1 MIAIQKKE
9 NKKKLKRE
17 NILKAA
23 AELFSRK
30 NYHEV
35 MMEDVAKLVSVAKG
49 TVYNYFN
56 SKEDLY
62 FSIMESRL
70 ERLTSLLKERINSE
84 SSTIGALRAFVVNL
98 YSFMMTNQNFFLI
111 FRKESLNGDQKFYDN
126 LITLENEIKNIFR
139 DIIFKGVIEGLFRE
153 IKDDF
158 AVDLILG
165 SIYGTVYR
173 AIENNYPEEK
183 IFHEKQRLYDFI
195 LHGLVIDL
203 NGNSNL
209 PLINKTIVITRTV
222 EQSKESSEIFKEL
235 GANVITFPTLD
246 IVPPSSWKEFDKVV
260 KGRTKI
266 DFIIFTSAHAVKMFM
281 KRCDDLN
288 LVLNFD
294 GLKVTAIG
302 NKTSAVCSRF
312 NIPVHIIP
320 KKFSSEGVVEQL
332 SGYNL
337 KDKVVFIPRSEIG
350 REELPEGLEKLGAV
364 IKAAPVYNVS
374 IPPENK
380 IAKYLE
386 ILSNSKP
393 DLFIFTSP
401 STFEN
406 FLEILQINN
415 PVKYFKNYDVAAIGP
430 TTRTAIE
437 NHYVNVNI
445 VPKEY
450 TLSGLAKAIVEY
462 YKEGKGGG

>member
-1 MIAIQKKE
+1 MITIQKKE
-9 NKKKLKRE
+9 NKKKQKRE
-17 NILKAA
+17 KILDAA

-35 MMEDVAKLVSVAKG
+35 MMEDVARLVSVAKG

-62 FSIMESRL
+62 FSIMQNRL
-70 ERLTSLLKERINSE
+70 EKLTLLLNDRIHSE
-84 SSTIGALRAFVVNL
+84 GSTIGALRAFVVTL
-98 YSFMMTNQNFFLI
+98 YSFMMSDRNFFLI
-111 FRKESLNGDQKFYDN
+111 FRKETLNGDQKFCDN

-139 DIIFKGVIEGLFRE
+139 DIIFSGVTEGLFRE

-183 IFHEKQRLYDFI
+183 IFNEKQKLYDFI
-195 LHGLVIDL
+195 LHGLISDL

-209 PLINKTIVITRTV
+209 PLINKTIVITRTI

-246 IVPPSSWKEFDKVV
+246 IVPPSSWKEFDKIV

-266 DFIIFTSAHAVKMFM
+266 DFIIFTSAHAVKMFV
-281 KRCDDLN
+281 KRCSELN
-288 LVLNFD
+288 LIIDFR

-302 NKTSAVCSRF
+302 NKTSAVCSRL
-312 NIPVHIIP
+312 NIPVNIIP
-320 KKFSSEGVVEQL
+320 KKFSSAGVVEEL

-364 IKAAPVYNVS
+364 IKVAPVYNVS
-374 IPPENK
+374 IPPEEK

-386 ILSNSKP
+386 ILKNSKP

-445 VPKEY
+445 MPKEY
-450 TLSGLAKAIVEY
+450 TLSGLGNAIVEY

>member
-1 MIAIQKKE
+1 MITIQKKE

-17 NILKAA
+17 KIIDAA

-62 FSIMESRL
+62 FSIMQNRL
-70 ERLTSLLKERINSE
+70 EKLTSLLKERINSE
-84 SSTIGALRAFVVNL
+84 GSTIGALKAFVVTL
-98 YSFMMTNQNFFLI
+98 YSFMMANRDFFLI
-111 FRKESLNGDQKFYDN
+111 FRKETLNKEQKFCDN
-126 LITLENEIKNIFR
+126 LITLESEIKNIFR
-139 DIIFKGVIEGLFRE
+139 DIIFNGVSESLFRE

-173 AIENNYPEEK
+173 AIENNYSEEK
-183 IFHEKQRLYDFI
+183 IFNEKQKLYDFI
-195 LHGLVIDL
+195 LHGLISDL

-209 PLINKTIVITRTV
+209 PLLNKTIVITRTV

-246 IVPPSSWKEFDKVV
+246 IVPPSSWKEFDKIV
-260 KGRTKI
+260 KSRTKI
-266 DFIIFTSAHAVKMFM
+266 DFIIFTSAHSVKMFDR
-281 KRCDDLN
+281 RCSDLN
-288 LVLNFD
+288 LTLD
-294 GLKVTAIG
+294 YSELKVTAIG
-302 NKTSAVCSRF
+302 NKTAAVCSRY

-320 KKFSSEGVVEQL
+320 QKFSSEGVVEEL
-332 SGYNL
+332 SGFNL
-337 KDKVVFIPRSEIG
+337 KDKIVFIPRSEIG

-374 IPPENK
+374 IPPEDK
-380 IAKYLE
+380 VAKYIE
-386 ILSNSKP
+386 ILKNSKP

-406 FLEILQINN
+406 FLEILKINN
-415 PVKYFKNYDVAAIGP
+415 PVKYFKSFDVAAIGP
-430 TTRTAIE
+430 TTRTAIDS
-437 NHYVNVNI
+437 HYVNVNI
-445 VPKEY
+445 IPKEY

-462 YKEGKGGG
+462 YK

>member
-84 SSTIGALRAFVVNL
+84 SSTIGALRAFVVTL

-111 FRKESLNGDQKFYDN
+111 FRKETLNGDQKFYDN

-294 GLKVTAIG
+294 GLIVTAIG

>member
-17 NILKAA
+17 KILKAA

-84 SSTIGALRAFVVNL
+84 SSTIGALRAFVVTL

-111 FRKESLNGDQKFYDN
+111 FRKETLNGDQKFYDN

-294 GLKVTAIG
+294 GLIVTAIG

>member
-1 MIAIQKKE
+1 MITVQKKD
-9 NKKKLKRE
+9 NKKKIKRE
-17 NILKAA
+17 KIIDAA

-62 FSIMESRL
+62 FSIMQNRL
-70 ERLTSLLKERINSE
+70 ERLTSILKDRTRSE
-84 SSTIGALRAFVVNL
+84 GSTIGALRAFVISL
-98 YSFMMTNQNFFLI
+98 YSFMMMNKSFFLI
-111 FRKESLNGDQKFYDN
+111 FRKETLNGEQKFCDN
-126 LITLENEIKNIFR
+126 LITMENEIKNIFR
-139 DIIFKGVIEGLFRE
+139 DIIFNGITEGLFRE

-173 AIENNYPEEK
+173 AIENKYSEDK
-183 IFHEKQRLYDFI
+183 IFQEKQKLYDFI
-195 LHGLVIDL
+195 LHGLISNL

-209 PLINKTIVITRTV
+209 PLINKTIVITRTI
-222 EQSKESSEIFKEL
+222 EQSKESSEMFKQL

-260 KGRTKI
+260 KSKAKI
-266 DFIIFTSAHAVKMFM
+266 DFIIFTSAHAVKMFV
-281 KRCDDLN
+281 KRFSELN
-288 LVLNFD
+288 LKLDYNS
-294 GLKVTAIG
+294 LKVTAIG

-320 KKFSSEGVVEQL
+320 QKFSSEGVVEEL
-332 SGYNL
+332 SSYNL

-350 REELPEGLEKLGAV
+350 REDLPADLENLGAV

-374 IPPENK
+374 IPPEDK

-386 ILSNSKP
+386 ILKNSKP

-406 FLEILQINN
+406 FLEILKINN
-415 PVKYFKNYDVAAIGP
+415 PVKYFKNYDIAAIGP
-430 TTRTAIE
+430 TTRAAIE
-437 NHYVNVNI
+437 SHYVNVTI
-445 VPKEY
+445 MPKEY
-450 TLSGLAKAIVEY
+450 TLNGLAKAIVEY
-462 YKEGKGGG
+462 YSG

>member
-1 MIAIQKKE
+1 MIAVQKKE
-9 NKKKLKRE
+9 NKKRIKRE
-17 NILKAA
+17 KIIDAA
-23 AELFSRK
+23 AELFARK

-35 MMEDVAKLVSVAKG
+35 MVEDVAKLVSVAKG

-62 FSIMESRL
+62 FSIMQNRL

-84 SSTIGALRAFVVNL
+84 GSTIGSLRAFIITL
-98 YSFMMTNQNFFLI
+98 YSFMMMNQNFFLI
-111 FRKESLNGDQKFYDN
+111 FRKETLNSDQEFCDN

-139 DIIFKGVIEGLFRE
+139 DIIFKGINEGLFRE

-165 SIYGTVYR
+165 SVYGTVYR
-173 AIENNYPEEK
+173 AVENKYPNEK
-183 IFHEKQRLYDFI
+183 IFNEKQKLYDFI
-195 LHGLVIDL
+195 LHGLISDL

-222 EQSKESSEIFKEL
+222 EQSKESSEIFKQL

-266 DFIIFTSAHAVKMFM
+266 DFIIFTSAHAVKMFV
-281 KRCDDLN
+281 KRCSDLN
-288 LVLNFD
+288 LIIDFSR
-294 GLKVTAIG
+294 LKITAIG
-302 NKTSAVCSRF
+302 NKTSAVCSKF

-320 KKFSSEGVVEQL
+320 QKFSSEGVVEEL
-332 SGYNL
+332 SNYNL

-350 REELPEGLEKLGAV
+350 REDLPEDLEKLGAI

-374 IPPENK
+374 IPPEDK

-386 ILSNSKP
+386 VLKNSKP

-406 FLEILQINN
+406 FLEILKINN
-415 PVKYFKNYDVAAIGP
+415 PVKYFKNYDIAAIGP
-430 TTRTAIE
+430 TTRSAIE

-445 VPKEY
+445 LPKEY
-450 TLSGLAKAIVEY
+450 TLSALAKAIVEY
-462 YKEGKGGG
+462 YK